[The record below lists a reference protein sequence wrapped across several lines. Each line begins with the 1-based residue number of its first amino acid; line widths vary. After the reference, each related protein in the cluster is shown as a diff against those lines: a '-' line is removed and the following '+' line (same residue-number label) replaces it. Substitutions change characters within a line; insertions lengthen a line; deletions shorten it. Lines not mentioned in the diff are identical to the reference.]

1 MPSRLPLLV
10 LSLLALPGAASALS
24 IPTETVVLGNGL
36 TVILSPD
43 ARVPTVG
50 VSLLY
55 RVGSRDEAPS
65 EEGFAHLFEHMM
77 FQGSAHVGKME
88 HFSLL
93 ADHGGDANGSTSK
106 DFTFY
111 YEEVPANQLPLALW
125 LEADRMR
132 SLAVDQE
139 NLRNQKDVVIE
150 EMRQSY
156 ENRPYGQARL
166 ELPRLA
172 YTDRAYSHPTIGN
185 QQALEAASLDM
196 VRAFHARWYGS
207 ANAILALSGDFDR
220 DAALAWVTALFGD
233 LPVGTPPARAA
244 VHEDPTASPRSGTL
258 QDPRANLPAL
268 FLAWQ
273 APPLDAP
280 DRYAV
285 EVLARILGQGKSSR
299 LYQALVKQAR
309 VAVQVAADLEGLTG
323 PDLLSITALHPPGKA
338 AALSDEITRVLHEVR
353 ANGVTAEEV
362 ARVVRQVE
370 SEYTYSLASNLHR
383 AMLLSM
389 YAFWFGDPGRVNR
402 EVENYARVTPAQV
415 QEAARRYLDPGLAT
429 RLQVEVAR

>member
-1 MPSRLPLLV
+1 MTARLLLLM
-10 LSLLALPGAASALS
+10 LSLLALPAAAPALS
-24 IPTETVVLGNGL
+24 LPVETVVLGNGL

-77 FQGSAHVGKME
+77 FQGSANVGKME

-93 ADHGGDANGSTSK
+93 ADHGGDANGATSK

-111 YEEVPANQLPLALW
+111 HEEVPANQLPLALW

-132 SLAVDQE
+132 SLAVTEE

-172 YTDRAYSHPTIGN
+172 FSDRAYSHPTIGSKE
-185 QQALEAASLDM
+185 ALEAANLDM
-196 VRAFHARWYGS
+196 VRGFHARWYGP
-207 ANAILALSGDFDR
+207 ANAILALSGDFER
-220 DAALAWVTALFGD
+220 HRALAWVKALFGD
-233 LPVGTPPARAA
+233 LPGGPPPERA
-244 VHEDPTASPRSGTL
+244 VVQQDPTATPRTARL
-258 QDPRANLPAL
+258 ADPRANLPAL

-273 APPLDAP
+273 VPPLDAP

-285 EVLARILGQGKSSR
+285 EVLARILGQGRSSR
-299 LYQALVKQAR
+299 LYQALVKQAQ
-309 VAVQVAADLEGLTG
+309 VAVQVGADLDGLTG
-323 PDLLSITALHPPGKA
+323 PDLLTVTVLFPPGEA
-338 AALSDEITRVLHEVR
+338 GALADEITRVLHEVR
-353 ANGVTAEEV
+353 ANGVAAEEV
-362 ARVVRQVE
+362 ARVVRQVD

-389 YAFWFGDPGRVNR
+389 YAFWFGDPDRVNHK
-402 EVENYARVTPAQV
+402 VENYARVTPAQV